1 MKLFFVEVLKN
12 TKEDK
17 LERISSLGR
26 RKIKDSMKEKESFL
40 SRFERTKSKYRG
52 N

>member
-1 MKLFFVEVLKN
+1 VEVLKN
-12 TKEDK
+12 SKKDE

-26 RKIKDSMKEKESFL
+26 RKIKDSTKEKDSFL
-40 SRFERTKSKYRG
+40 SLFERTKSKYRG